1 MPLDIYAALG
11 ALVRAEAARDRE
23 RRAAARPDT
32 RRDTAPDRTAAP
44 DAPPEEPRG
53 FTERRHE

>member
-23 RRAAARPDT
+23 RRAATRPDT
-32 RRDTAPDRTAAP
+32 AHDRTAAP